1 MSKTVSKIVIRASA
15 NRVWEALTRPELVKQ
30 WQFGAVLR
38 TDWRKGGS
46 IVFRNEW
53 EGKVYEQKGSILE
66 VEPGRLARYSLF
78 APQPGLE
85 DRPENYFIMSYI
97 LEEVG
102 GQTILTIDQD
112 DPRNQPAQE
121 PADEGENAVLVALKK
136 LVEDGAW

>member
-97 LEEVG
+97 LEEVD

>member
-30 WQFGAVLR
+30 WQYGTDLS
-38 TDWRKGGS
+38 TDWQTGGS

-53 EGKVYEQKGSILE
+53 EGRVFEQKGSILE

-85 DRPENYFIMSYI
+85 DRPENYFVMSYI
-97 LEEVG
+97 LEEVD

-112 DPRNQPAQE
+112 DPRNQTAQE
-121 PADEGENAVLVALKK
+121 PAEEGENAVLVALKK

>member
-112 DPRNQPAQE
+112 DPRNQTAQE
-121 PADEGENAVLVALKK
+121 PAEEGENAVLVALKK
-136 LVEDGAW
+136 LVEDGGW

>member
-1 MSKTVSKIVIRASA
+1 MSNNVSRIVIHASA
-15 NRVWEALTRPELVKQ
+15 SRVWEALTRPELVKQ